1 MNKQTVSD
9 WRSEVQR
16 RRAILLDY
24 LLLAGAG
31 VGFIA
36 MVTIYIGGLADAG
49 ADPLQR
55 SDMWPFMASWLV
67 LLVAWRWR
75 ALGYRV
81 RASIMLLLTY
91 LMGFYLFSL
100 TGLSGSGRI
109 WLVLLPALAFVLL
122 GQWPGFAAGGLSIL
136 TYVFFAFAFS
146 LGMFKMEPVDLASP
160 TYWLTEAGDFLVG
173 VVGMAMILWSFNRG
187 WVDALAQAS
196 VANRQLQAQT
206 EALEETTKQLRAN
219 AAFAHACSSILDP
232 EALAVEVVNQIQK
245 EFSGMGVHYAG
256 LFLFDEFGEKADRRF
271 VRLQAATGPIGRQL
285 SEQGYELALDEESA
299 ISQCI
304 TARRPVVIS
313 GAEEAALVADSPL
326 QGTRSEAVLPL
337 HSRGRILG
345 ALSVQS
351 TQEDIFDKN
360 VLAVLAMMADQVAVA
375 LDNARLFA
383 QTGTALREVQAA
395 QRRYLTEAWK
405 EFLSIRPVTQ
415 ASYVQPG
422 VELEDGDG
430 KLLRDARRAAMLHER
445 AVATDSA
452 PSGAGAESAPSQTV
466 LAVPLKL
473 RGQVIGTL
481 TLHEPRRRRQWTS
494 EETSL
499 AETVA
504 EQVALTVENLRLMDE
519 MQRRAA
525 RERLVSDIA
534 DRLQRAPDM
543 EMLLQIAAEELN
555 QALSGLRAYVHL
567 GIGTGED
574 KPDDGSEPESA

>member
-1 MNKQTVSD
+1 MNRQTVSD

-16 RRAILLDY
+16 HRAILLDY

-36 MVTIYIGGLADAG
+36 MLTIYIGGLADVG
-49 ADPLQR
+49 ANPLQR
-55 SDMWPFMASWLV
+55 SDMWPFLAGWLV

-91 LMGFYLFSL
+91 LMGFYLLSL
-100 TGLSGSGRI
+100 AGLSGSGRI

-122 GQWPGFAAGGLSIL
+122 GQWPGFAAGGISIL

-146 LGMFKMEPVDLASP
+146 LGIFTTEPVDPASP
-160 TYWLTEAGDFLVG
+160 TYWLTETSDFLVG

-206 EALEETTKQLRAN
+206 EALEETTKQLQAN
-219 AAFAHACSSILDP
+219 AAVAHACSSILDP
-232 EALAVEVVNQIQK
+232 EALSVEVVNQIQK
-245 EFSGMGVHYAG
+245 EFGGMGVHYVG
-256 LFLFDEFGEKADRRF
+256 LFLLDEAEEKTGKRSVALR
-271 VRLQAATGPIGRQL
+271 AATGPVGRQML
-285 SEQGYELALDEESA
+285 ERGYTLALDGTSV

-304 TARRPVVIS
+304 IGQRPVVVS
-313 GAEEAALVADSPL
+313 GEEELTLATGSPL
-326 QGTRSEAVLPL
+326 EGTRSEAVLPL
-337 HSRGRILG
+337 HSRRRVLG

-351 TQEDIFDKN
+351 TQEDIFDEDI
-360 VLAVLAMMADQVAVA
+360 VAVLAMMADQVAVA

-383 QTGTALREVQAA
+383 QTGAALREVQAA
-395 QRRYLTEAWK
+395 QRRYLTEAWE
-405 EFLSIRPVTQ
+405 EFLSVRPVTR

-452 PSGAGAESAPSQTV
+452 PSGAEAESALSQTV

-481 TLHEPRRRRQWTS
+481 TLHETRRRRQWTS
-494 EETSL
+494 EETAL

-519 MQRRAA
+519 AQRRAT
-525 RERLVSDIA
+525 RERLIGDVTGRMRETLDL
-534 DRLQRAPDM
+534 DTVLQS
-543 EMLLQIAAEELN
+543 AAREISE
-555 QALSGLRAYVHL
+555 ALDLYDVTIHL
-567 GIGTGED
+567 GAD
-574 KPDDGSEPESA
+574 AD